1 MAKFFIPGLGNVT
14 RDEFLAHRACQ
25 DYDSR
30 LTFKKNPKNGQYAI
44 FVQLERNNE
53 WGVPEKPV
61 LGFGYTVPHPDLV
74 REKIYNADTWQH
86 GQRHLDEMDAR
97 NDAIRKQSEMIRVAA
112 RDESAERLEKVLR
125 RDGKSPVIKSLRPR
139 VKE

>member
-25 DYDSR
+25 DYDTR
-30 LTFKKNPKNGQYAI
+30 LSFKKNPKNGQYAI
-44 FVQLERNNE
+44 FVKLERGNE

-61 LGFGYTVPHPDLV
+61 LGFGYEVPNPDEV
-74 REKIYNADTWQH
+74 RAKIYNADTWRH

-97 NDAIRKQSEMIRVAA
+97 NAARKKESEMIRDAA
-112 RDESAERLEKVLR
+112 AGDSAERIEKVLR
-125 RDGKSPVIKSLRPR
+125 RDGKSPIIKSLRPK